1 MKVERIDHIHIF
13 VKDLDKAVTFFEDI
27 LNSSFSETRHNEE
40 LELNWRMNTLGLEL
54 LSSSSPN
61 GIVAKFIERKG
72 EGLAG
77 ISLKVH
83 NIEEAVSELQ
93 SHGIR
98 LISRY
103 EGGILKEAQFHPK
116 DCFGVVME
124 LCEYTINHGSFIANE
139 ANKKK

>member
-1 MKVERIDHIHIF
+1 MEVERIDHIHVF
-13 VKDLDKAVTFFEDI
+13 VKDLEKAVTFFEDI
-27 LNSSFSETRHNEE
+27 LGSTFSEMRHNEE
-40 LELNWRMNTLGLEL
+40 LQLNWRMNTLGLEL
-54 LSSSSPN
+54 LSSSSPD
-61 GIVAKFIERKG
+61 GAVAKLVERKG

-77 ISLKVH
+77 ISLKVD

-103 EGGILKEAQFHPK
+103 EGGILKEADFHPK

-124 LCEYTINHGSFIANE
+124 LCEYTVPHGSFIANE
-139 ANKKK
+139 SNKKK